1 MGGLRLP
8 HLAAWGLGNI
18 APITGV
24 GPVDA
29 PRAHFGMMAEKS
41 GGKDS
46 TTGHWELTGVV
57 VQTPFPTYP
66 RGFPEDL
73 MQTFMRETGCTGY
86 LGNTTA
92 SGTVIIQE
100 LGAEHVR
107 TGHPIVYTSADS
119 VFQIAAHEEVI
130 PLPRLYEICEITRTK
145 VCIGPHEVGRVIARP
160 FIGKTG
166 AFTRTTNR
174 KDFSLVPPGPTLL
187 DLLQTAGIPTAG
199 IGKIDD
205 LFAMRGLS
213 SSNHTRTNAAGVEEL
228 IRLSGSMDA
237 GLIFVNLG
245 DFDTLYGH
253 RNDPAGFA
261 AALEAFDA
269 SLPAIAATLRP
280 GDLLIMTADH
290 GNDPVMPSTDHSR
303 EYVPLL
309 CSSPAGRPGASLGV
323 RASFADVAKT
333 LAEYFGISNSF
344 PGTSF
349 LSHIV

>member
-1 MGGLRLP
+1 
-8 HLAAWGLGNI
+8 
-18 APITGV
+18 
-24 GPVDA
+24 
-29 PRAHFGMMAEKS
+29 MMAEKS

-46 TTGHWELTGVV
+46 TTGHWELAGVV
-57 VQTPFPTYP
+57 VHTPFPTYP
-66 RGFPEDL
+66 KGFPGDL
-73 MQTFMRETGCTGY
+73 MQTFMREAGCTGY

-92 SGTVIIQE
+92 SGTVIIQD

-145 VCIGPHEVGRVIARP
+145 VCIGRHEVGRVIARP
-160 FIGKTG
+160 FIGKVG
-166 AFTRTTNR
+166 EFTRTTNR
-174 KDFSLVPPGPTLL
+174 KDFSLVPPEPTLL
-187 DLLQTAGIPTAG
+187 DLLQAAGIPTAG

-213 SSNHTRTNAAGVEEL
+213 TSNHTRTNAAGIEEL
-228 IRLSGSMDA
+228 LRVSRSMDT

-269 SLPAIAATLRP
+269 SLPALAETVRP
-280 GDLLIMTADH
+280 GDVFIITADH

-309 CSSPAGRPGASLGV
+309 CYAPGGRSGGALGT

-333 LAEYFGISNSF
+333 LGEYFGISNSF